1 MIPESGIMERQ
12 RQIKGLS
19 PGSADLSPSTIHRW
33 WSFFP
38 IRPQNALLCLQLK
51 TKMVSSHS
59 YTSEEVLNEMFADAE
74 SDLNSKSGESEDLNC
89 VEETDIEDRTEESDQ
104 SDEQLTETDHEVN
117 ARGLGTTYGSGMNF
131 SEPYLTMLTHQ
142 SCH

>member
-1 MIPESGIMERQ
+1 
-12 RQIKGLS
+12 
-19 PGSADLSPSTIHRW
+19 
-33 WSFFP
+33 
-38 IRPQNALLCLQLK
+38 
-51 TKMVSSHS
+51 MVSSHS

-74 SDLNSKSGESEDLNC
+74 SDLNSKSGESEDLNY

-117 ARGLGTTYGSGMNF
+117 ARGLWTTYGSGMNF

>member
-1 MIPESGIMERQ
+1 
-12 RQIKGLS
+12 
-19 PGSADLSPSTIHRW
+19 
-33 WSFFP
+33 
-38 IRPQNALLCLQLK
+38 
-51 TKMVSSHS
+51 MVSSHS

-74 SDLNSKSGESEDLNC
+74 SDLNSKSGESEDLNYRY

-104 SDEQLTETDHEVN
+104 SDEQLTETDHVVN

>member
-1 MIPESGIMERQ
+1 
-12 RQIKGLS
+12 
-19 PGSADLSPSTIHRW
+19 
-33 WSFFP
+33 
-38 IRPQNALLCLQLK
+38 
-51 TKMVSSHS
+51 MVSSHS
-59 YTSEEVLNEMFADAE
+59 YTSEEVLNEMFADAG
-74 SDLNSKSGESEDLNC
+74 SDLNSKSGESEDLNY
-89 VEETDIEDRTEESDQ
+89 VEETDRTEESDQ